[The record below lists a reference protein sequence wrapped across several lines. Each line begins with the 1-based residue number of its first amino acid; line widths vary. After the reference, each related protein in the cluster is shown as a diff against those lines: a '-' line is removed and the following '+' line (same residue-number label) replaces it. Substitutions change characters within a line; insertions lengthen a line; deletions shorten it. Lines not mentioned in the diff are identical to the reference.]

1 MSCPICCETFTA
13 AKRRPVQ
20 CPFCPSAACVECCQK
35 YILDSGNAD
44 AACMSCRTPWN
55 REFLSLNFSKAFISR
70 DYKSHREQVLFER
83 EYALLPASQH
93 MVEHWRR
100 AQTLREEIPGMVSR
114 IAELK
119 RELADLTARR
129 MRATN
134 ELDIIMAH
142 EYHRG
147 ANVDGEVP
155 AQQER
160 RQFIKACPADNCR
173 GFLSTA
179 WKCGTCNVRV
189 CPDCHV
195 IKVADEDHACNPDDV
210 ATATLLR
217 RDTKPCPSCATM
229 ITKIDGCFARD
240 TVIPMYD
247 GTFKMSQD
255 IYVGDLLIGD
265 DGNPRKVIDTCRGTD
280 DLYEISQ
287 KNGISYIVNSK
298 HKLVLKFSGE
308 CVPHWSTEQN
318 AWKAWRFDQSSLK
331 RKFIISETRENI
343 KEIPGIYEITIDD
356 FLKMSPSLQKDAMGF
371 KSLGA
376 DWDTKPVIVDL
387 VSRKK
392 CMPSRENKDNLRTG
406 IFVEKIEK
414 GEYFGWSLDGNK
426 RFVLSDF
433 TVVRN
438 CDQMWCTQCH
448 TAFSWRTGA
457 IETSVVHNPHY
468 YEWQRRQNGG
478 VAPRVPGDVPG
489 GNNDAPCVGG
499 AAGLMP
505 LYLMET
511 NPIFRKISNDTKN
524 GLRRAHRLVS
534 HTREVT
540 LRAYRNTRVDNAD
553 LRLLYLVGVITEKDW
568 KQKLQQRE
576 KKAARNDEARHIFE
590 AFAEVGNIFFG
601 DLLLERATGEEI
613 VKRFADLVAY
623 SNEAIESAE
632 KRFGMKIARVSLFN
646 YL

>member
-1 MSCPICCETFTA
+1 
-13 AKRRPVQ
+13 
-20 CPFCPSAACVECCQK
+20 
-35 YILDSGNAD
+35 
-44 AACMSCRTPWN
+44 
-55 REFLSLNFSKAFISR
+55 
-70 DYKSHREQVLFER
+70 
-83 EYALLPASQH
+83 
-93 MVEHWRR
+93 
-100 AQTLREEIPGMVSR
+100 
-114 IAELK
+114 
-119 RELADLTARR
+119 
-129 MRATN
+129 
-134 ELDIIMAH
+134 
-142 EYHRG
+142 
-147 ANVDGEVP
+147 
-155 AQQER
+155 
-160 RQFIKACPADNCR
+160 
-173 GFLSTA
+173 
-179 WKCGTCNVRV
+179 
-189 CPDCHV
+189 
-195 IKVADEDHACNPDDV
+195 
-210 ATATLLR
+210 
-217 RDTKPCPSCATM
+217 
-229 ITKIDGCFARD
+229 
-240 TVIPMYD
+240 
-247 GTFKMSQD
+247 
-255 IYVGDLLIGD
+255 
-265 DGNPRKVIDTCRGTD
+265 
-280 DLYEISQ
+280 
-287 KNGISYIVNSK
+287 
-298 HKLVLKFSGE
+298 
-308 CVPHWSTEQN
+308 
-318 AWKAWRFDQSSLK
+318 
-331 RKFIISETRENI
+331 
-343 KEIPGIYEITIDD
+343 
-356 FLKMSPSLQKDAMGF
+356 
-371 KSLGA
+371 
-376 DWDTKPVIVDL
+376 
-387 VSRKK
+387 
-392 CMPSRENKDNLRTG
+392 
-406 IFVEKIEK
+406 
-414 GEYFGWSLDGNK
+414 
-426 RFVLSDF
+426 
-433 TVVRN
+433 
-438 CDQMWCTQCH
+438 MWCTQCH